1 LARDVET
8 ISKVGLMQEEP
19 VVVTG
24 GNSLGSLDK
33 QTSISECLE
42 GGVMRV
48 VYVVA
53 FLIPKGF
60 QHSPRCL
67 YDEMIPE
74 MKTDLEGNMQS
85 TWGFSEQ
92 IHMHI
97 RDPGRHKI
105 ALLAPFPGQYH
116 HGTVRGY
123 KGHVSPGG
131 ERRDIAELARYLQPQ
146 IFVSFWSTTSHSTWW
161 DIPTRVR
168 PVSEGQADFSG
179 RRLASGRDG
188 NGEREAQD

>member
-1 LARDVET
+1 
-8 ISKVGLMQEEP
+8 M
-19 VVVTG
+19 
-24 GNSLGSLDK
+24 
-33 QTSISECLE
+33 
-42 GGVMRV
+42 
-48 VYVVA
+48 A

-74 MKTDLEGNMQS
+74 TNTDLEGNMQS
-85 TWGFSEQ
+85 IWGFSEQ

-131 ERRDIAELARYLQPQ
+131 ERRDVAELARYLQPQ

-161 DIPTRVR
+161 DIPTAYVLCLRDKPTSV
-168 PVSEGQADFSG
+168 AAAWH
-179 RRLASGRDG
+179 ASGRDG